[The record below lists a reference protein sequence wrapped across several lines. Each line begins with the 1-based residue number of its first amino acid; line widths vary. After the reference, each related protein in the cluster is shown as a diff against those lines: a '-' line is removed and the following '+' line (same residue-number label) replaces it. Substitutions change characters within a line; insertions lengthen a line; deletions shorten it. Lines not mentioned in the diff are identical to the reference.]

1 MVAPP
6 TLNRLTVAAAV
17 DSYLATMRRK
27 VVIGQVSPR
36 TYGIYSH
43 DLADFRDLA
52 GPDTVLDDITGEDM
66 DGIVAAFASIPDRRR
81 KAHAQAAR
89 TGAVRPGAPQKSASS
104 QALFH
109 TSVTAFLS
117 TAEHQGWVQV
127 SPMHYAQLRPA
138 KRKHLRVERS
148 SLSLDQAQ
156 ALIEHGAGEI
166 GPETTRRAEHNI
178 ARDRCVFSL
187 MVVLGP
193 RVSEVASADLDELSP
208 TADGGASWTILGK
221 GGKQRR
227 VPLSASLYAQF
238 REYQQVRARTV
249 PGAED
254 CPAAFVSS
262 RGNRVDA
269 QSIQRALTA
278 AQKRLAGRED
288 TRALARGMTPHA
300 LRHTAATLM
309 LASGWDI
316 KVVAE
321 LLGHENI
328 STTSRYLD
336 QIPGELEAAIAAHPL
351 GGQLASREAADA
363 VAEV

>member
-6 TLNRLTVAAAV
+6 ALTRLTVAEAV
-17 DSYLATMRRK
+17 ASYLATMRRK
-27 VVIGQVSPR
+27 AVIGQVSER
-36 TYGIYSH
+36 TCGLYAQ
-43 DLADFRDLA
+43 DLRDFQDLA
-52 GPDTVLDDITGEDM
+52 GADKVLDDITGGDIDE
-66 DGIVAAFASIPDRRR
+66 IVAGFATIPDRRR
-81 KAHAQAAR
+81 KHHAQAAR
-89 TGAVRPGAPQKSASS
+89 ARAGASKAVTS

-109 TSVTAFLS
+109 TSISAFFA
-117 TAEHQGWVQV
+117 TAEHQGWVQA
-127 SPMHYAQLRPA
+127 SPMTYSQLRPA
-138 KRKHLRVERS
+138 RRKHLRVERS
-148 SLSLDQAQ
+148 ALSLDQAQ
-156 ALIEHGAGEI
+156 ALLDHGVGEV

-178 ARDRCVFSL
+178 VRDRCIFAL

-193 RVSEVASADLDELSP
+193 RVSEVSAADLDDFAP
-208 TADGGASWTILGK
+208 AAGGGASWTIIGK
-221 GGKQRR
+221 GGRQRR
-227 VPLSASLYAQF
+227 VPLSAALNEQF
-238 REYQQVRARTV
+238 REYQQVRARCV

-262 RGNRVDA
+262 RGNRLDA

-278 AQKRLAGRED
+278 AKNRLATRED
-288 TRALARGMTPHA
+288 TRGLARGMTPHA

-328 STTSRYLD
+328 ATTSRYLD
-336 QIPGELEAAIAAHPL
+336 QIEGELEAAIAAHPL
-351 GGQLASREAADA
+351 GGQLASKAAADA